1 MDLNGNVKIDSRIA
15 SSRDAVAG
23 LYLSA
28 LQHIGADVGKATAA
42 MQKVGIAGTP
52 SALMLF

>member
-42 MQKVGIAGTP
+42 MQKVGIASTP
-52 SALMLF
+52 SDLMLF

>member
-1 MDLNGNVKIDSRIA
+1 VDLNGNVKIDSRIA

-28 LQHIGADVGKATAA
+28 LQHIGADVGTATAA
-42 MQKVGIAGTP
+42 MKKVGIASAP
-52 SALMLF
+52 SDLMLF